1 MSGFDEWALSL
12 GVFIPFVGALVIA
25 AIPKAKEPAMRLTA
39 LVASATSLVISIIVA
54 ARFNYGASTRSFQF
68 VANKSWIETIGAR
81 FHVGVDGI
89 GLPLFVLTTVLTF
102 LCVIYSLR
110 IMPKP
115 GKPKGFFALIL

>member
-1 MSGFDEWALSL
+1 MR
-12 GVFIPFVGALVIA
+12 IA
-25 AIPKAKEPAMRLTA
+25 AV
-39 LVASATSLVISIIVA
+39 VASGASLIVSIIVA
-54 ARFNYGASTRSFQF
+54 ARFNYGAGTRSFQF

-102 LCVIYSLR
+102 LCVIYSLK

-115 GKPKGFFALIL
+115 GKPKGFFALILILETGMAGTFVALDLVLF